1 MNIIIRILFFL
12 YRFFQNIN
20 NLGLKNS
27 IKSMILARF
36 IKKELFLNL
45 KGLNFYF
52 LPIIHH
58 GSYSRFQVEQYIIN
72 DDFDDKNK
80 IEHIID
86 AGANT
91 GSQAIRFFHY
101 YQNLQKIICIEPDFA
116 NYKYL
121 NKNLDNQKC
130 INIHAAL
137 SSSINDKISLN
148 YNNFEKKKN
157 GKPTNKSELITTSIK
172 NGDDIK
178 NLIKIVTINSI
189 IKQFHLDK
197 IDFFKCDLNGF
208 EKEIFKANTEWINI
222 CKSFAFNNADLNN
235 DIEDIINIILKS
247 NKFRIYNL
255 DQMILLISKK
265 TNWFAEKKFFKN

>member
-1 MNIIIRILFFL
+1 MTTFAMFSTIIVALITAVIGPLLLTWF
-12 YRFFQNIN
+12 
-20 NLGLKNS
+20 
-27 IKSMILARF
+27 
-36 IKKELFLNL
+36 
-45 KGLNFYF
+45 
-52 LPIIHH
+52 
-58 GSYSRFQVEQYIIN
+58 
-72 DDFDDKNK
+72 KNK
-80 IEHIID
+80 IENIID

-91 GSQAIRFFHY
+91 GSQAVRFFHY
-101 YQNLQKIICIEPDFA
+101 YQNLRKIICIEPDFA

-172 NGDDIK
+172 NDDDIK
-178 NLIKIVTINSI
+178 DLIKVVTINSV
-189 IKQFHLDK
+189 IKSFHLNK

-222 CKSFAFNNADLNN
+222 CKSFYESEINFS
-235 DIEDIINIILKS
+235 EINIFI
-247 NKFRIYNL
+247 
-255 DQMILLISKK
+255 
-265 TNWFAEKKFFKN
+265 